1 VSRDNAPPAFVY
13 EKPTAR
19 WALEH
24 PAMNIKIALLTILLL
39 ARSAMAQDQNQELP
53 GFLGIPW
60 GANPEDAKK
69 ELISRTHA
77 HFNLARSAEQHLAF
91 DGGKFASFKV
101 RSLKLLFVANSFYS
115 AEFFLETPSKK
126 HEKEYATL
134 KSMLIEKYGT
144 PKRDEAVGEGFEAN
158 WFFPVPGGLPP
169 HNLWIIQNP
178 AGEGVKVVYLSEA
191 TRNAATQAAGAHEP
205 AKPLKPAAAGATK
218 AKDDL

>member
-1 VSRDNAPPAFVY
+1 
-13 EKPTAR
+13 
-19 WALEH
+19 
-24 PAMNIKIALLTILLL
+24 MNTKIALLTILLL
-39 ARSAMAQDQNQELP
+39 ARPALAQDQNQELP

-69 ELISRTHA
+69 ELVSRTHA
-77 HFNLARSAEQHLAF
+77 HFNLGRSTAQNLAF
-91 DGGKFASFKV
+91 DGGKFAGFKV
-101 RSLKLLFVANSFYS
+101 RNLKLLFVANSFYS

-134 KSMLIEKYGT
+134 KTMLTEKYGT
-144 PKRDEAVGEGFEAN
+144 PKRDEAVGEGLEAN
-158 WFFPVPGGLPP
+158 WFFSVPGGLPP

-191 TRNAATQAAGAHEP
+191 TRNAATQAAGAQP
-205 AKPLKPAAAGATK
+205 AKPLKPAAAAAAGAAK